1 MSNEY
6 KDWLFDEEQEFP
18 GSLHNHTDYSNLKF
32 RDSINTVPG
41 IIDYAI
47 ELGHKCI
54 AITEHDCISSSI
66 VAEDY
71 YDKIKEKYPDFKII
85 LGNEIYLVRNDLT
98 ADNFIVGKD
107 KYYHFILL
115 AKDAIGHQQI
125 RELSTR
131 AWLRSYVSRNQRRV
145 PTYYRDLEEIIGVNP
160 GHVIASTACFLPGQK
175 VKTKNGEKNIE
186 DINEL
191 DYILNNR
198 GEWEKINFPTKRFYS
213 GKGNLIKIT
222 REPLEIKCTED
233 HKFLCYDSKQKT
245 LEWKEAK
252 FLQKNDKLVEPI
264 LSPEYSNKT
273 ELDINEFNTI
283 LEYRK
288 FSKGSSYIK
297 SIFRIPNKIKI
308 SNELMRTFGLWLADG
323 HISMNKE
330 KNKYA
335 IGFTFSINEFD
346 NYYKGFVQQGL
357 KDLGLSE
364 KDYCINK
371 REKNNRVDLYIN
383 KVEICLLFYEIFGLS
398 HAKNKFIPKRLKNIN
413 LDLDLELFF
422 GYMLGDGYFRY
433 RQSRSGEI
441 VAASISKQLT
451 KDFEQLGI
459 DLELS
464 GSITISNSRKDKNGV
479 YHQESYYLTYNNI
492 ILGKELN
499 KTEIITHEQLKDIF
513 LRAKNKKKQFI
524 DFITIDNIKYRIKK
538 VKSNTQFNINEY
550 VYCLNTKSHNFVL
563 NNVVVHNCLG
573 SYLSTNLLEYHINK
587 SEELYQK
594 IIKWCNYIIS
604 IFGKDNFYLE
614 MQPSAYNEQ
623 EYVNLEIL
631 ELSKKLNIPYIITT
645 DSHYMKKEDAPIHEA
660 YLNSQDGD
668 REVKSFYAT
677 TYMMDTQELESYMNG
692 YLTKENF
699 RKAYHNILE
708 IREKC
713 ENYSLKKPLKIPQL
727 KWKIPEVEVIEDKW
741 FSAIPNLR
749 KFYES
754 DCKGDN
760 ILARAIVQAIEKS
773 PEELENE
780 KTFAAVDDCLDKTW
794 ESSIVNKTHWSY
806 YFLNLQN
813 IVEEC
818 WNAGTIVGAGRGSGV
833 GFILLYLL
841 DIIQINALRENTQTF
856 SFRFL
861 NPARV
866 SVLD

>member
-145 PTYYRDLEEIIGVNP
+145 PTYYKDLEEIIGVNP
-160 GHVIASTACFLPGQK
+160 GHVIAST
-175 VKTKNGEKNIE
+175 
-186 DINEL
+186 
-191 DYILNNR
+191 
-198 GEWEKINFPTKRFYS
+198 S
-213 GKGNLIKIT
+213 
-222 REPLEIKCTED
+222 
-233 HKFLCYDSKQKT
+233 
-245 LEWKEAK
+245 
-252 FLQKNDKLVEPI
+252 
-264 LSPEYSNKT
+264 
-273 ELDINEFNTI
+273 
-283 LEYRK
+283 
-288 FSKGSSYIK
+288 
-297 SIFRIPNKIKI
+297 
-308 SNELMRTFGLWLADG
+308 
-323 HISMNKE
+323 
-330 KNKYA
+330 
-335 IGFTFSINEFD
+335 
-346 NYYKGFVQQGL
+346 
-357 KDLGLSE
+357 
-364 KDYCINK
+364 
-371 REKNNRVDLYIN
+371 
-383 KVEICLLFYEIFGLS
+383 
-398 HAKNKFIPKRLKNIN
+398 
-413 LDLDLELFF
+413 
-422 GYMLGDGYFRY
+422 
-433 RQSRSGEI
+433 
-441 VAASISKQLT
+441 
-451 KDFEQLGI
+451 
-459 DLELS
+459 
-464 GSITISNSRKDKNGV
+464 
-479 YHQESYYLTYNNI
+479 
-492 ILGKELN
+492 
-499 KTEIITHEQLKDIF
+499 
-513 LRAKNKKKQFI
+513 
-524 DFITIDNIKYRIKK
+524 
-538 VKSNTQFNINEY
+538 
-550 VYCLNTKSHNFVL
+550 
-563 NNVVVHNCLG
+563 CLG

-594 IIKWCNYIIS
+594 VIKWCNYIIS

-677 TYMMDTQELESYMNG
+677 TYMMDTQELESYMDG

-708 IREKC
+708 IRDKC
-713 ENYSLKKPLKIPQL
+713 ENYSLKKSLKIPQL
-727 KWKIPEVEVIEDKW
+727 RWKIPEVEVIEDKW
-741 FSAIPNLR
+741 FAAIPNLR

-754 DCKGDN
+754 DCEGDN

-780 KTFAAVDDCLDKTW
+780 KTFAAIDDCLDKTW

>member
-160 GHVIASTACFLPGQK
+160 GHVIASTAC
-175 VKTKNGEKNIE
+175 
-186 DINEL
+186 
-191 DYILNNR
+191 
-198 GEWEKINFPTKRFYS
+198 
-213 GKGNLIKIT
+213 
-222 REPLEIKCTED
+222 
-233 HKFLCYDSKQKT
+233 
-245 LEWKEAK
+245 
-252 FLQKNDKLVEPI
+252 
-264 LSPEYSNKT
+264 
-273 ELDINEFNTI
+273 
-283 LEYRK
+283 
-288 FSKGSSYIK
+288 
-297 SIFRIPNKIKI
+297 
-308 SNELMRTFGLWLADG
+308 
-323 HISMNKE
+323 
-330 KNKYA
+330 
-335 IGFTFSINEFD
+335 
-346 NYYKGFVQQGL
+346 
-357 KDLGLSE
+357 
-364 KDYCINK
+364 
-371 REKNNRVDLYIN
+371 
-383 KVEICLLFYEIFGLS
+383 
-398 HAKNKFIPKRLKNIN
+398 
-413 LDLDLELFF
+413 
-422 GYMLGDGYFRY
+422 
-433 RQSRSGEI
+433 
-441 VAASISKQLT
+441 
-451 KDFEQLGI
+451 
-459 DLELS
+459 
-464 GSITISNSRKDKNGV
+464 
-479 YHQESYYLTYNNI
+479 
-492 ILGKELN
+492 
-499 KTEIITHEQLKDIF
+499 
-513 LRAKNKKKQFI
+513 
-524 DFITIDNIKYRIKK
+524 
-538 VKSNTQFNINEY
+538 
-550 VYCLNTKSHNFVL
+550 
-563 NNVVVHNCLG
+563 LG
-573 SYLSTNLLEYHINK
+573 SYLSTRLLEYHISK
-587 SEELYQK
+587 DKELYQK

-692 YLTKENF
+692 YLTKEDF

-708 IREKC
+708 IRNKC

-741 FSAIPNLR
+741 FAAIPNLR

-754 DCKGDN
+754 DCEGDN

-780 KTFAAVDDCLDKTW
+780 KTFAAIDDCLDKTW

-866 SVLD
+866 SVLDIDTDIEGGRRQQVLQYLRNVYGEDRVANVITFKTEKSKSAIQTVCRGLNVDIDDARYLSSLIPEERGATYTLSQAFYGDKENGIKSSPMFVKEMTENFPEVWKMAQKIEGLICGYGVHAGGVIFVDEPFTNSTALMKAPDGTVITQFDLHKSEEVSLIKYDLLSVEALDKIHTCLDLLVEHKKITPEATLKETYNKVVGVYNLERTSQEMWNMVWEHKIQSLFQMEKQSGIQGIALTKPRNVDELAVLNSVIRLMAQEKGGETPLEKYSRFRKNPKAWEQEMDRYGLTPEEKEIMHRELDISSGLCITQEQFMKLVQLPECGGFDLQFADSLRKAIAKFLAS